1 MRRARAS
8 VAWETLEQTLVLFR
22 GSLVFEALQY
32 KLIGPSMTVNPGT
45 RDMDS
50 PANSGRVQP
59 KELMPDNASPV
70 FDQLPSDHLP
80 AALKPVLA
88 RYWQRLLERE
98 REAPSGLPELLAQ
111 QGRLAEQMALV
122 WAASDYAANLCI
134 EKPALLVQLVKSEE
148 LLHLI
153 RDDYA
158 PQLRQALADLSD
170 EPDEAALKSR
180 LRQFQQ
186 QQMLRLIWRDV
197 CQSSSVRETAAEVSA
212 LAEACLDVTLQRL
225 HQWAVQVH
233 GQPVG
238 ERSGQPQQLVVLGM
252 GKLGASELNLSSDI
266 DLIFAYPESGE
277 TDKGVS
283 CQQFFLRLGQQLV
296 DALDA
301 VTADGFVFRVDMR
314 LRPYG
319 SEGVLVCSFDAM
331 ENYYQSQGR
340 DWERYAMIKART
352 VAGDKIAGAE
362 LMQRLRPFSY
372 RRYLDF
378 SAFESLRSMKQQ
390 INKQVRKKGMNQDI
404 KLGAGGIREVE
415 FVIQALQM
423 VHGGRDK
430 RLQQTSL
437 YDAMDVLR
445 EGQYLPAETVQALRN
460 SYSFLRDLEHKLQG
474 FANKQ
479 TQSLPGSEQEQLRVA
494 VAMAVPDAKQA
505 DWSMLLSVL
514 EQHREIVRQHFTDV
528 IHSDEEDDDA
538 SRHDVDDDELQALW
552 QQELS
557 EQAAVA
563 LLDGLGYEAAE
574 QTWQELLAF
583 RKDKVFQTLPA
594 ESRTRFAR
602 FMPLLLATL
611 ATEKT
616 PSVGLTRVMKMVEA
630 VARRTAY
637 IVLLSENPG
646 AMKQFVR
653 LCTASPFV
661 AEFLSKHPVLLDEL
675 LTVMEKPP
683 EKSALQAELA
693 QGLLRLGEDSF
704 EEQMEYLRYFKL
716 SHTLQVAAAQITG
729 SMTVMKVSDYL
740 TFTAEAVLEQ
750 VLALCWQHLVRKHG
764 YPVNQNGDHGHMDFV
779 AVAYGKLGGI
789 ELSYI
794 SDLDLVFLH
803 DGALDEDSVAAEGQ
817 KSINSR
823 EFYTRMAQRVITM
836 LGTHTMSGKLYEV
849 DMRLRPS
856 GESGL
861 LVSTLLA
868 FEQYQQKDAW
878 TWEQQALVR
887 SRAVA
892 GSAAMVADYE
902 ALRARILSQPRD
914 TATLA
919 KDVISMRKR
928 MREELT
934 RKAGRGASQPPFVI
948 KQGEGGIVDIEFMVQ
963 FFVLSRS
970 TECKALLTY
979 SDNIRILEAAADCG
993 VLSAAEI
1000 DSLTQAYLA
1009 LRGTLHE
1016 FALQYTESGPD
1027 SQASEEAIVDALA
1040 PLADRRADVTRL
1052 WQKVFAAYDA

>member
-1 MRRARAS
+1 MS
-8 VAWETLEQTLVLFR
+8 
-22 GSLVFEALQY
+22 
-32 KLIGPSMTVNPGT
+32 
-45 RDMDS
+45 
-50 PANSGRVQP
+50 
-59 KELMPDNASPV
+59 DNASPA
-70 FDQLPSDHLP
+70 FDHVPCHHLP
-80 AALKPVLA
+80 AALKPVLD

-98 REAPSGLPELLAQ
+98 QSAPSGLPELLAQ

-122 WAASDYAANLCI
+122 WAASDYAANICI
-134 EKPALLVQLVKSEE
+134 EKPALLLQLVKSDE

-153 RDDYA
+153 KHDYSQ
-158 PQLRQALADLSD
+158 QLQQALAQL
-170 EPDEAALKSR
+170 PDEHDEAQLKSI

-186 QQMLRLIWRDV
+186 RQMLRLIWRDV
-197 CQSSSVRETAAEVSA
+197 CKLSSVRETAAEVSA
-212 LAEACLDVTLQRL
+212 LAEACLDVTLGRL
-225 HQWAVQVH
+225 HQWAVRAH
-233 GQPVG
+233 GEPIG
-238 ERSGQPQQLVVLGM
+238 ERSGQTMQMVVLGM
-252 GKLGASELNLSSDI
+252 GKLGAHELNLSSDI
-266 DLIFAYPESGE
+266 DLIFAYPEAGE

-352 VAGDKIAGAE
+352 VAGDRAAGAE

-390 INKQVRKKGMNQDI
+390 INKQVRKKGMSQDI

-437 YDAMDVLR
+437 YEAMNVLR
-445 EGQYLPAETVQALRN
+445 DGDYLPAETVNELAN

-479 TQSLPGSEQEQLRVA
+479 TQSLPVSEQEQLRVA
-494 VAMAVPDAKQA
+494 VAMAVPDVRSA
-505 DWSMLLSVL
+505 DWSTLLSVL
-514 EQHREIVRQHFTDV
+514 QQHRDIVRQHFTDV

-538 SRHDVDDDELQALW
+538 SRHDVDDDALQGLW
-552 QQELS
+552 QQELG
-557 EQAAVA
+557 EKAAIS
-563 LLDGLGYEAAE
+563 LLTDFGYEAPE
-574 QTWQELLAF
+574 QTWQELLDF
-583 RKDKVFQTLPA
+583 RKEKVFQTLPA

-616 PSVGLTRVMKMVEA
+616 PSVGFTRVMKMVEA

-646 AMKQFVR
+646 AMKQFTR

-683 EKSALQAELA
+683 EKSELQAELA

-729 SMTVMKVSDYL
+729 TMTVMKVSDYL

-750 VLALCWQHLVRKHG
+750 VLALCWQHLTRKHG
-764 YPVNQNGDHGHMDFV
+764 YPVNQNGDHGAMDFV

-803 DGALDEDSVAAEGQ
+803 DGALDADTISSDGQ
-817 KSINSR
+817 KSLNSR

-861 LVSTLLA
+861 LVSTLPA
-868 FEQYQQKDAW
+868 FEQYQQKEAW

-892 GSAAMVADYE
+892 GSAAMVAEYE

-914 TATLA
+914 TAALA
-919 KDVISMRKR
+919 ADVIKMRKR

-934 RKAGRGASQPPFVI
+934 RKAGRGASQPPYVI

-963 FFVLSRS
+963 FFVLSQS
-970 TECKALLTY
+970 AQCKALLTY
-979 SDNIRILEAAADCG
+979 SDNVRILEAAAGCG
-993 VLSAAEI
+993 VLAADEI
-1000 DSLTQAYLA
+1000 EQLTQAYLA
-1009 LRGTLHE
+1009 LRATLHE
-1016 FALQYTESGPD
+1016 FALQYTESGPE
-1027 SQASEEAIVDALA
+1027 SQATEAATSDALT
-1040 PLADRRADVTRL
+1040 PLADYRAIVTRL
-1052 WQKVFAAYDA
+1052 WQQVFAAYDQ

>member
-1 MRRARAS
+1 MP
-8 VAWETLEQTLVLFR
+8 EH
-22 GSLVFEALQY
+22 AL
-32 KLIGPSMTVNPGT
+32 LH
-45 RDMDS
+45 
-50 PANSGRVQP
+50 
-59 KELMPDNASPV
+59 
-70 FDQLPSDHLP
+70 SDHLP
-80 AALKPVLA
+80 TALKPVIE

-98 REAPSGLPELLAQ
+98 QEASSGLPALLAQ
-111 QGRLAEQMALV
+111 QGRLAEQMARV
-122 WAASDYAANLCI
+122 WAASDYAANVCI
-134 EKPALLVQLVKSEE
+134 EQPALLVQLYDSGE

-153 RDDYA
+153 KDDYRE
-158 PQLRQALADLSD
+158 QLAQQLDAALAELSD
-170 EPDEAALKSR
+170 EPHEAPLKSV

-186 QQMLRLIWRDV
+186 RQMLRLIWRDV
-197 CQSSSVRETAAEVSA
+197 CQLSSVRETAAEVSA
-212 LAEACLDVTLQRL
+212 LAEACLDITLHQL

-233 GQPVG
+233 GEPIG
-238 ERSGQPQQLVVLGM
+238 ERSGQAMKLVVLGM

-266 DLIFAYPESGE
+266 DLIFAYPEAGE

-301 VTADGFVFRVDMR
+301 VTAEGFVFRVDMR

-352 VAGDKIAGAE
+352 VAGDMAAGAE

-415 FVIQALQM
+415 FVVQALQM

-437 YDAMDVLR
+437 YAAMDVLQE
-445 EGQYLPAETVQALRN
+445 EGYLPAETVQALRN

-479 TQSLPGSEQEQLRVA
+479 TQSLPASQQEQLRVA
-494 VAMAVPDAKQA
+494 VAMAIPDAQNA
-505 DWSMLLSVL
+505 DWSVL
-514 EQHREIVRQHFTDV
+514 MSILQQHRDIVRQHFTDV

-538 SRHDVDDDELQALW
+538 NRHDVDDEKLQGLW

-557 EQAAVA
+557 EKAATA
-563 LLDGLGYEAAE
+563 LLGSLGYEAAE
-574 QTWQELLAF
+574 QTWQQILAF
-583 RKDKVFQTLPA
+583 RKERVFQTLPA
-594 ESRTRFAR
+594 ESRLRFAR

-616 PSVGLTRVMKMVEA
+616 PSVGFPRVMKMVEA

-661 AEFLSKHPVLLDEL
+661 AEFLSKYPVLLDEL

-683 EKSALQAELA
+683 EKSELQAELA

-716 SHTLQVAAAQITG
+716 SHTLQVAAAQIT
-729 SMTVMKVSDYL
+729 STMTVMKVSDYL

-764 YPVNQNGDHGHMDFV
+764 YPVNQNGTHGTMDFV

-803 DGALDEDSVAAEGQ
+803 DGALEEETVATEGQ
-817 KSINSR
+817 KIINSR
-823 EFYTRMAQRVITM
+823 EFYTRMAQRIITM
-836 LGTHTMSGKLYEV
+836 LGTHTVSGKLYEV

-861 LVSTLLA
+861 LVSTLTA
-868 FEQYQQKDAW
+868 FEQYQDKQAW

-892 GSAAMVADYE
+892 GCATMMADYE
-902 ALRARILSQPRD
+902 SLRARILSQDRD
-914 TATLA
+914 IAALA
-919 KDVISMRKR
+919 SDVVKMRKR
-928 MREELT
+928 MRDELT

-963 FFVLSRS
+963 FFVLSHS
-970 TECKALLTY
+970 AQCKALLTY
-979 SDNIRILEAAADCG
+979 SDNVRILEAAADCD
-993 VLSAAEI
+993 VLTQAEI
-1000 DSLTQAYLA
+1000 GQLTQAYLA
-1009 LRGTLHE
+1009 QRATLHE
-1016 FALQYTESGPD
+1016 FALQYTESGPE
-1027 SQASEEAIVDALA
+1027 SQANEDAIEDALA
-1040 PLADRRADVTRL
+1040 PLAPLRAGVTHL
-1052 WQKVFAAYDA
+1052 WQKVFAAYEQ

>member
-1 MRRARAS
+1 
-8 VAWETLEQTLVLFR
+8 
-22 GSLVFEALQY
+22 
-32 KLIGPSMTVNPGT
+32 
-45 RDMDS
+45 
-50 PANSGRVQP
+50 
-59 KELMPDNASPV
+59 MPDNAVSAL
-70 FDQLPSDHLP
+70 DQLPCEHLP
-80 AALKPVLA
+80 DALTPIIE

-98 REAPSGLPELLAQ
+98 QEAPSGLPELLAEQ
-111 QGRLAEQMALV
+111 RRLAEQMALV

-134 EKPALLVQLVKSEE
+134 EKPTLLLELVKSEE

-153 RDDYA
+153 RDDYHG
-158 PQLRQALADLSD
+158 QLQDSLADLTD
-170 EPDEAALKSR
+170 TPDEAGLKTL

-186 QQMLRLIWRDV
+186 RQMLRLIWRDV
-197 CQSSSVRETAAEVSA
+197 CKLSSVRETAAEVSA
-212 LAEACLDVTLQRL
+212 LAEACLDVTLAQL
-225 HQWAVQVH
+225 HRWAVQTH
-233 GQPVG
+233 GEPVAA
-238 ERSGQPQQLVVLGM
+238 RSGKALQLVVLGM

-277 TDKGVS
+277 TSKGIS

-352 VAGDKIAGAE
+352 VAGDREAGAE

-390 INKQVRKKGMNQDI
+390 INKQVRKKGMSQDI

-415 FVIQALQM
+415 FVVQALQM

-437 YDAMDVLR
+437 YNAMDVLR
-445 EGQYLPAETVQALRN
+445 EGEYLPADTVQALRN

-479 TQSLPGSEQEQLRVA
+479 TQSLPASEQEQLRVA
-494 VAMAVPDAKQA
+494 LAMAVPDVRHA
-505 DWSMLLSVL
+505 DWSALMSVL
-514 EQHREIVRQHFTDV
+514 EQHRDIVRQHFTDV
-528 IHSDEEDDDA
+528 IHTDEDDDDA
-538 SRHDVDDDELQALW
+538 SRHDVDDDELQGLW

-557 EQAAVA
+557 EEAATK
-563 LLDGLGYEAAE
+563 LLADLGYEAPAQTCE
-574 QTWQELLAF
+574 QLLAF
-583 RKDKVFQTLPA
+583 RRDKVFQTLPA
-594 ESRTRFAR
+594 ESRARFAR

-616 PSVGLTRVMKMVEA
+616 PSVGFSRVMKMVES

-637 IVLLSENPG
+637 IVLLAENPG

-661 AEFLSKHPVLLDEL
+661 AEFLSQHPVLLDEL

-683 EKSALQAELA
+683 EKSELQAELA
-693 QGLLRLGEDSF
+693 QGLLRLGENSF
-704 EEQMEYLRYFKL
+704 EEQMEYLRYFKM

-729 SMTVMKVSDYL
+729 TMTVMKVSDYL

-750 VLALCWQHLVRKHG
+750 VLALCWQHLTHKHG
-764 YPVNQNGDHGHMDFV
+764 YPVNLSGEHGTMDF
-779 AVAYGKLGGI
+779 AAIAYGKLGGI

-803 DGALDEDSVAAEGQ
+803 DGALDEDTVTSDGQ

-836 LGTHTMSGKLYEV
+836 LGTHTVSGKLYEV

-861 LVSTLLA
+861 LVSTLPA

-878 TWEQQALVR
+878 TWEKQALVR

-892 GSAAMVADYE
+892 GSAAMAADYE
-902 ALRARILSQPRD
+902 ALRAKILSQPRD
-914 TATLA
+914 RAVLA
-919 KDVISMRKR
+919 EDVVKMRKR

-934 RKAGRGASQPPFVI
+934 RKAGRNASQPPFVI

-963 FFVLSRS
+963 FFVLSQS
-970 TECKALLTY
+970 VDCPALLTY
-979 SDNIRILEAAADCG
+979 SDNIRILEAAAGCG
-993 VLSAAEI
+993 VLSEAEI
-1000 DSLTQAYLA
+1000 ERLIAAYLA
-1009 LRGTLHE
+1009 LRATLHE
-1016 FALQYTESGPD
+1016 FALQYTESGPESRAND
-1027 SQASEEAIVDALA
+1027 EAIASALA
-1040 PLADRRADVTRL
+1040 PLEKVQADVIQL
-1052 WQKVFAAYDA
+1052 WQKVFSVYDN

>member
-1 MRRARAS
+1 MP
-8 VAWETLEQTLVLFR
+8 EHTVL
-22 GSLVFEALQY
+22 
-32 KLIGPSMTVNPGT
+32 NC
-45 RDMDS
+45 
-50 PANSGRVQP
+50 
-59 KELMPDNASPV
+59 
-70 FDQLPSDHLP
+70 DHLP
-80 AALKPVLA
+80 AALKPIVD

-98 REAPSGLPELLAQ
+98 QASPSGLPGLLAK

-122 WAASDYAANLCI
+122 WAASDYAANVCI
-134 EKPALLVQLVKSEE
+134 EKPGLLVQLVDSGE

-153 RDDYA
+153 RDDYVH
-158 PQLRQALADLSD
+158 QLQDAIADVVD
-170 EPDEAALKSR
+170 EPDEAQLKSV

-186 QQMLRLIWRDV
+186 RQMLRLIWRDV
-197 CQSSSVRETAAEVSA
+197 CKLSSVRETAAEVSA
-212 LAEACLDVTLQRL
+212 LAEACLDVTLNCL
-225 HQWAVQVH
+225 HRWAVQTH
-233 GQPVG
+233 GEPVG
-238 ERSGQPQQLVVLGM
+238 ERSGKAMGMVVLGM

-266 DLIFAYPESGE
+266 DLIFAYPETGE

-352 VAGDKIAGAE
+352 VAGDMAAGAE

-390 INKQVRKKGMNQDI
+390 INKQVRKKGMSQDI

-415 FVIQALQM
+415 FVVQALQM

-437 YDAMDVLR
+437 YDAMDVLQ
-445 EGQYLPAETVQALRN
+445 EGEYLPAETVHALRN

-479 TQSLPGSEQEQLRVA
+479 TQSLPTCEQEQLRVA
-494 VAMAVPDAKQA
+494 LAMAVPDVKNA
-505 DWSMLLSVL
+505 DWATLVSVL

-528 IHSDEEDDDA
+528 IHSDEADDDA
-538 SRHDVDDDELQALW
+538 SRHDVNDDELQALW

-557 EQAAVA
+557 EKAAVRQLA
-563 LLDGLGYEAAE
+563 DLGYEAPE
-574 QTWQELLAF
+574 QTWQQLLDF
-583 RKDKVFQTLPA
+583 RKERVFQTLPA
-594 ESRTRFAR
+594 ESRVRFSR

-616 PSVGLTRVMKMVEA
+616 PSLGFPRVMKMVEA

-646 AMKQFVR
+646 AMRQFVR

-683 EKSALQAELA
+683 EKSELQAELA

-729 SMTVMKVSDYL
+729 AMTVMKVSDYL
-740 TFTAEAVLEQ
+740 TFTAEVILEQ

-764 YPVNQNGDHGHMDFV
+764 YPVNQNGDHGAMDFV

-803 DGALDEDSVAAEGQ
+803 DGTLDEDTVAAEGQ

-861 LVSTLLA
+861 LVSTLSA
-868 FEQYQQKDAW
+868 FEQYQRKEAW

-892 GSAAMVADYE
+892 GSAAMIAEYE
-902 ALRARILSQPRD
+902 SLRARILAQDRD
-914 TATLA
+914 ISALA
-919 KDVISMRKR
+919 SDVLKMRQR

-948 KQGEGGIVDIEFMVQ
+948 KQGQGGIVDIEFMVQ
-963 FFVLSRS
+963 FFVLSQS
-970 TECKALLTY
+970 AQCKSLLTY
-979 SDNIRILEAAADCG
+979 SDNVRILEAAAGCG
-993 VLSAAEI
+993 VLTEAEI
-1000 DSLTQAYLA
+1000 DRLTRAYLA
-1009 LRGTLHE
+1009 LRATLHE

-1027 SQASEEAIVDALA
+1027 SRANDKAIEEALT
-1040 PLADRRADVTRL
+1040 PLESVRADVAQL
-1052 WQKVFAAYDA
+1052 WQKVFASYEQ